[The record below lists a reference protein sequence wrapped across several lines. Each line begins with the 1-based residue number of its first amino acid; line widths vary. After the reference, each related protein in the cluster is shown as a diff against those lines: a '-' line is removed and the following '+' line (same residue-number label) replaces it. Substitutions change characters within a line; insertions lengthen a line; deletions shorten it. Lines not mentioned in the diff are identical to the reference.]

1 LLSRALKLGKRT
13 LNAGG
18 KKLKV
23 INLGIALKRK
33 KKEDQIRNRFQ
44 LFLSLP
50 LLLIYSVY
58 LAILELNVV
67 IVSIEFFAG

>member
-1 LLSRALKLGKRT
+1 M
-13 LNAGG
+13 
-18 KKLKV
+18 KV

-44 LFLSLP
+44 LLLSLP